1 MIPSISSKLDA
12 EQNKELSSANNL
24 VKLNNE
30 DEISFTKIK
39 NRRGH
44 KTEPLGTPAF
54 TFLNYDVH
62 DFMTTLCL
70 LSENYLFYQW

>member
-30 DEISFTKIK
+30 EEISFTKIK
-39 NRRGH
+39 NSRGP
-44 KTEPLGTPAF
+44 KTEPWGTPAL
-54 TFLNYDVH
+54 TFLNDDMY
-62 DFMTTLCL
+62 DFMTTLCF
-70 LSENYLFYQW
+70 LSSK